1 MSEKQIGH
9 ISHWF
14 GNIGVVV
21 IDVDKGTLT
30 VGDTIHVKGNTTDFT
45 QTIESMQLDGETV
58 EKAKKGMSVGVKVSD
73 RARRTDLVFKVAD

>member
-14 GNIGVVV
+14 GNLGVVV

-45 QTIESMQLDGETV
+45 QTIESMQLDGEIIK
-58 EKAKKGMSVGVKVSD
+58 KAKKGMSVGVKAPD

>member
-1 MSEKQIGH
+1 MSEKQVGH

>member
-14 GNIGVVV
+14 GNLGVFV

-45 QTIESMQLDGETV
+45 QTIESMQLDGETIK
-58 EKAKKGMSVGVKVSD
+58 KAKKGMSVGVKAPD